1 MKNFF
6 IYLVSSLF
14 LIFVVESKTGFDV
27 LHNSEFHTTPQNSL
41 KKTSNSDKIFQNGLS
56 KKLDNIGNISLD
68 FDDDFQISENLQ
80 NIIFISLGISLIY
93 GLSLLFPK
101 RQKLRIYND
110 HILAFSVKKYIL
122 IRSIRI

>member
-68 FDDDFQISENLQ
+68 FDDVSKEESTHMISYYLARREALEEQERANME
-80 NIIFISLGISLIY
+80 LI
-93 GLSLLFPK
+93 GG
-101 RQKLRIYND
+101 
-110 HILAFSVKKYIL
+110 
-122 IRSIRI
+122 